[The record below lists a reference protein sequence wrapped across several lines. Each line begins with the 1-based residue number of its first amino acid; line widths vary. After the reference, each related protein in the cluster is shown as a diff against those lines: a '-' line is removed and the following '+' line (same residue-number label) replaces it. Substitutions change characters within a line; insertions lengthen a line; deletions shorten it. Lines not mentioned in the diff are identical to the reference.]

1 MDFVTLSEGRPS
13 PANPVQA
20 YVQAQNGQ
28 SGMAKPILITGASS
42 GIGYELAQVCAAH
55 GHDLILVARRE
66 EPMKALKA
74 QLEDAHPVQVLTY
87 HADLTC
93 AATRQQLFA
102 WTQTQGQPLY
112 GLINNAGFG
121 DLSEFAKADWAKL
134 DAMLQLN
141 IVALTHLSRL
151 YLPGMIAQG
160 QGRIMN
166 VASTAA
172 FLPGTYMAIYYASK
186 AYVLS
191 FTEALATELKGTG
204 VTATTLC
211 PGPTHSEFQDRAN
224 VRDIAWFNDS
234 KLPTAAAVAAFGYS
248 AMEKGQ
254 RTVVHGTP
262 NKVLAFA
269 TRLLPRKQLANITG
283 QMQGSTLNTATTKT

>member
-1 MDFVTLSEGRPS
+1 MK
-13 PANPVQA
+13 
-20 YVQAQNGQ
+20 
-28 SGMAKPILITGASS
+28 KPILITGASS
-42 GIGYELAQVCAAH
+42 GIGYELAKVCAAH

-74 QLEDAHPVQVLTY
+74 QLESAPPPVQVLTY
-87 HADLTC
+87 RADLTC
-93 AATRQQLFA
+93 AATRQQLFD
-102 WTQTQGQPLY
+102 WTQTQTQGKPLY

-121 DLSEFAKADWAKL
+121 DLSEFAKADWDKI

-141 IVALTHLSRL
+141 IVALTHLTRL
-151 YLPGMIAQG
+151 YLPGLIEQQ

-172 FLPGTYMAIYYASK
+172 FLPGTYMAVYYASK

-191 FTEALATELKGTG
+191 FTEALATELKDTG

-211 PGPTHSEFQDRAN
+211 PGPTYSEFQDRAN
-224 VRDIAWFNDS
+224 LGDIPWFNDS
-234 KLPTAAAVAAFGYS
+234 TLPTAADVATFGYS

-254 RTVVHGTP
+254 RTAVHGTP
-262 NKVLAFA
+262 NKVLTFA
-269 TRLLPRKQLANITG
+269 TRLLPRKQLANIIG
-283 QMQGSTLNTATTKT
+283 QMQKDGLDTKITSEA